1 MRFYGLP
8 LPSKLRWKFFLFNR
22 LHCAESLAQNTRPLP
37 WSKKISILTRGVRKV
52 DIISLHVF
60 SVHISHCAKMLPK
73 ADTEAIIQ

>member
-37 WSKKISILTRGVRKV
+37 WSKKIFHINSRGKESRYNIASCLFCPYIALRENV
-52 DIISLHVF
+52 
-60 SVHISHCAKMLPK
+60 A
-73 ADTEAIIQ
+73 